1 MGSPG
6 ELGVGLA
13 ALLLWLLLMRRPW
26 PALSSVGHAPWWSWT
41 GGLIGVFYVNVVV
54 LLTQRLGVG
63 MTLALA
69 IAGQMSAALLLDH
82 AGLLGLPVRQVT
94 ARHMLGAALLVAGVV
109 LIRR

>member
-1 MGSPG
+1 
-6 ELGVGLA
+6 
-13 ALLLWLLLMRRPW
+13 
-26 PALSSVGHAPWWSWT
+26 
-41 GGLIGVFYVNVVV
+41 
-54 LLTQRLGVG
+54 

-94 ARHMLGAALLVAGVV
+94 VRHMLGAALLVAGVV